1 MADNAA
7 QRALRAMDLIPYIL
21 ENPGITT
28 NELAEK
34 FNTTQGQIEKDL
46 QLIFLCG
53 LPGYTPYELIDLTFE
68 DGIVSVIEP
77 QVLNKPRNF
86 SSSEI
91 VVIKLGL
98 EILKE
103 INARD
108 LLKLKK
114 IDGILNKINSGA
126 DKNSF
131 LLAEQ
136 INSTHFYSQISL
148 AISQKR
154 VLKIEYKSLA
164 KDSLSKRIIL
174 PGRISMSNGSLYLSA
189 YDIERQ
195 SDRVFKMELISSC
208 ETGEIFKENPTQAN
222 ETNQII
228 ELWVDEKMT
237 NFIERNTSIIIAQQK
252 VTGGLQITLKV
263 NNLEWLAR
271 SIMSFAPDI
280 MVISP
285 ASLSERINQRAR
297 DVLDTYA
304 YHSSV

>member
-7 QRALRAMDLIPYIL
+7 QRALRTMDLIPYIL

-28 NELAEK
+28 TELAEK
-34 FNTTQGQIEKDL
+34 FNTTQKQIEKDL

-77 QVLNKPRNF
+77 QVLNKPRKF
-86 SSSEI
+86 SSSEM

-98 EILKE
+98 EILRE
-103 INARD
+103 INADDVR
-108 LLKLKK
+108 KLTK
-114 IDGILNKINSGA
+114 IDKILNKINSGA
-126 DKNSF
+126 DQNSF
-131 LLAEQ
+131 LLADQ
-136 INSTHFYSQISL
+136 INSTLFYSQISL

-154 VLKIEYKSLA
+154 ILNIEYKSLA
-164 KDSLSKRIIL
+164 KDNLSKRKIL
-174 PGRISMSNGSLYLSA
+174 PGRISMSNGNLYLSA

-208 ETGEIFKENPTQAN
+208 DTGEIFKENPIQSN
-222 ETNQII
+222 VSDRVI
-228 ELWVDEKMT
+228 ELRVDEKLT

-252 VTGGLQITLKV
+252 VTGGLQVTLKV
-263 NNLEWLAR
+263 SNLEWLAR
-271 SIMSFAPDI
+271 SIVSFAPDI

-285 ASLSERINQRAR
+285 ASLSEMVNQRVR
-297 DVLDTYA
+297 DLLATYA
-304 YHSSV
+304 NYSSV

>member
-7 QRALRAMDLIPYIL
+7 QRALRTMDLIPYIL

-252 VTGGLQITLKV
+252 VTGGLQVTLKV

-285 ASLSERINQRAR
+285 ASLSDRINQRAR

>member
-7 QRALRAMDLIPYIL
+7 QRALRTMDLIPYIL

-28 NELAEK
+28 TELAEK
-34 FNTTQGQIEKDL
+34 FNTTQKQIEKDL

-77 QVLNKPRNF
+77 QVLNKPRKF
-86 SSSEI
+86 SSSEM

-98 EILKE
+98 EILRE
-103 INARD
+103 INADDVR
-108 LLKLKK
+108 KLTK
-114 IDGILNKINSGA
+114 IDKILNKINSRA
-126 DKNSF
+126 DQNSF
-131 LLAEQ
+131 LLADQ
-136 INSTHFYSQISL
+136 INSTLFYSQISL

-154 VLKIEYKSLA
+154 ILNIEYKSLA
-164 KDSLSKRIIL
+164 KDNLSKRKIL
-174 PGRISMSNGSLYLSA
+174 PGRISMSNGNLYLSA

-208 ETGEIFKENPTQAN
+208 DTGEIFKENPIPSN
-222 ETNQII
+222 ESDQVI
-228 ELWVDEKMT
+228 ELWVDEKLT

-252 VTGGLQITLKV
+252 ITGGLQVTLKV
-263 NNLEWLAR
+263 SNLEWLAR
-271 SIMSFAPDI
+271 SIVSFAPDI

-285 ASLSERINQRAR
+285 ASLSEMVNQRVR
-297 DVLDTYA
+297 DLLATYA
-304 YHSSV
+304 NYSSV

>member
-7 QRALRAMDLIPYIL
+7 QRALRTMDLIPYIL

-237 NFIERNTSIIIAQQK
+237 NFIERNTSIIIVQQK
-252 VTGGLQITLKV
+252 VTGGLQVTLKV

-285 ASLSERINQRAR
+285 ASLSDRINQRAR

>member
-7 QRALRAMDLIPYIL
+7 QRALRTMDLIPYIL

-28 NELAEK
+28 TELAEK
-34 FNTTQGQIEKDL
+34 FNTTQKQIEKDL

-77 QVLNKPRNF
+77 QVLNKPRKF
-86 SSSEI
+86 SSSEM

-98 EILKE
+98 EILRE
-103 INARD
+103 INADDMR
-108 LLKLKK
+108 KLTK
-114 IDGILNKINSGA
+114 IDKILNKINSGA
-126 DKNSF
+126 DQNSF
-131 LLAEQ
+131 LLADQ
-136 INSTHFYSQISL
+136 INSTLFYSQISL

-154 VLKIEYKSLA
+154 ILNIEYKSLA
-164 KDSLSKRIIL
+164 KDNLSKRKIL
-174 PGRISMSNGSLYLSA
+174 PGRISMSNGNLYLSA

-208 ETGEIFKENPTQAN
+208 DTGEIFKENPIQSN
-222 ETNQII
+222 VSDRVI
-228 ELWVDEKMT
+228 ELRVDEKLT

-252 VTGGLQITLKV
+252 VTGGLQVTLKV
-263 NNLEWLAR
+263 SNLEWLAR
-271 SIMSFAPDI
+271 SIVSFAPDI

-285 ASLSERINQRAR
+285 ASLSEMVNQRVR
-297 DVLDTYA
+297 DLLATYA
-304 YHSSV
+304 NYSSV

>member
-7 QRALRAMDLIPYIL
+7 QRALRTMDLIPYIL

-28 NELAEK
+28 TELAEK
-34 FNTTQGQIEKDL
+34 FNTTQKQIEKDL

-77 QVLNKPRNF
+77 QVLNKPRKF
-86 SSSEI
+86 SSSEM

-98 EILKE
+98 EILRE
-103 INARD
+103 INADDMR
-108 LLKLKK
+108 KLTK
-114 IDGILNKINSGA
+114 IDKILNKINSGA
-126 DKNSF
+126 DQNSF
-131 LLAEQ
+131 LLADQ
-136 INSTHFYSQISL
+136 INSTLFYSQISL

-154 VLKIEYKSLA
+154 ILNIEYKSLA
-164 KDSLSKRIIL
+164 KDNLSKRKIL
-174 PGRISMSNGSLYLSA
+174 PGRISMSNGNLYLSA

-208 ETGEIFKENPTQAN
+208 DTGEIFKENPIPSN
-222 ETNQII
+222 ESDQVI
-228 ELWVDEKMT
+228 ELWVDEKLT

-252 VTGGLQITLKV
+252 ITGGLQVTLKV
-263 NNLEWLAR
+263 SNLEWLAR
-271 SIMSFAPDI
+271 SIVSFAPDI

-285 ASLSERINQRAR
+285 ASLSEMVNQRVR
-297 DVLDTYA
+297 DLLATYA
-304 YHSSV
+304 NYSSV

>member
-7 QRALRAMDLIPYIL
+7 QRALRTMDLIPYIL

-136 INSTHFYSQISL
+136 INSTHFYSQISW

>member
-7 QRALRAMDLIPYIL
+7 QRALRTMDLIPYIL